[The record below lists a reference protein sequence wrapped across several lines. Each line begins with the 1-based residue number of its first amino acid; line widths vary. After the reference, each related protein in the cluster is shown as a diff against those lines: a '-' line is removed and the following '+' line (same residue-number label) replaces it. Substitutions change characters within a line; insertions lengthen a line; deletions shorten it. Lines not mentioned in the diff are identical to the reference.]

1 MYTLNDFDFH
11 LPEELIAQRP
21 VSPRDHA
28 RLLIYDRA
36 SKSITDDFFY
46 NLGKFLTP
54 KTTLV
59 LNNSRVEKARIL
71 IGNTEIFVLR
81 QLDTN
86 RAEVLVRPGK
96 KFRPGKFFEAAPGIT
111 VETLAVQ
118 EDGVRIVKA
127 TPGFDDPVWDP
138 WKLTPFPPYIK
149 QDESLSEEY
158 QTVYAKDEGSKAA
171 PTAGLHFT
179 ERLLSE
185 LTQSGY
191 GIQELTL
198 HVGMGT
204 FAPVKVDNIDDH
216 IMHSEWFS
224 IHENTAKALTQ
235 AKHIT
240 AVGTTSAR
248 TLESIVCGG
257 HLSSKTFLNKEKRTF
272 EAGSGSTDIFIK
284 PGYEFKAVD
293 SLITNFHLPKST
305 LLMMI
310 SALIGLEEMHRMY
323 EHAVREKYRFF
334 SFGDGML
341 IK

>member
-11 LPEELIAQRP
+11 LPEKLIAQRP

-28 RLLIYDRA
+28 RLLVYDR
-36 SKSITDDFFY
+36 SSNSITDDYFY
-46 NLGKFLTP
+46 NLGKYLVP
-54 KTTLV
+54 ETTLV
-59 LNNSRVEKARIL
+59 LNISRVEKARIL
-71 IGNTEIFVLR
+71 IGTTEIFVLR

-96 KFRPGKFFEAAPGIT
+96 KFRPGKIFEVTTGVT

-127 TPGFDDPVWDP
+127 NPGFDHQVWDQ

-149 QDESLSEEY
+149 QDESLAEEY

-179 ERLLSE
+179 ERLLNE
-185 LTQSGY
+185 LQKSGF

-224 IHENTAKALTQ
+224 IHENTAGALTS

-248 TLESIVCGG
+248 TLESIVSGG
-257 HLSSKTFLNKEKRTF
+257 HLSRTEFTDKRKRTF
-272 EAGSGSTDIFIK
+272 DAGSGSTDIFIK
-284 PGYEFKAVD
+284 PGYTFKAVD
-293 SLITNFHLPKST
+293 SLVTNFHLPKST

-310 SALIGLEEMHRMY
+310 SALIGLDEMHRMY
-323 EHAVREKYRFF
+323 EHAIREEYRFF

>member
-1 MYTLNDFDFH
+1 MYTLNDFDFN

-21 VSPRDHA
+21 VNPRDHA
-28 RLLIYDRA
+28 RLLVFNRT
-36 SKSITDDFFY
+36 SKSITDDYFY
-46 NLGKFLTP
+46 NLGKYLVP
-54 KTTLV
+54 DTTLV

-96 KFRPGKFFEAAPGIT
+96 KFRPGKVFEAAPGVS

-127 TPGFDDPVWDP
+127 SPGFDDPVWDP
-138 WKLTPFPPYIK
+138 LKLTPFPPYIK

-179 ERLLSE
+179 EQLLYE
-185 LTQSGY
+185 LNQSGF

-204 FAPVKVDNIDDH
+204 FAPVKVDNIDEH

-248 TLESIVCGG
+248 TLESIVSGG
-257 HLSSKTFLNKEKRTF
+257 HLSSTSFIDKATRSF

-284 PGYEFKAVD
+284 PGYSFKAVD

-310 SALIGLEEMHRMY
+310 SALIGIDEMHRMY
-323 EHAVREKYRFF
+323 EHAINERYRFF
-334 SFGDGML
+334 SFGDAML
-341 IK
+341 IR

>member
-28 RLLIYDRA
+28 RLMVYDRA
-36 SKSITDDFFY
+36 TNSMTDDYFY
-46 NLGKFLTP
+46 NLGKYLTP
-54 KTTLV
+54 ETTIV

-71 IGNTEIFVLR
+71 IENTEIFVLR
-81 QLDTN
+81 QLDAN

-96 KFRPGKFFEAAPGIT
+96 KFRPGKVFEASPDVL

-118 EDGVRIVKA
+118 KDGVRIVKA

-179 ERLLSE
+179 ERLLHE
-185 LTQSGY
+185 LKQSGF

-204 FAPVKVDNIDDH
+204 FAPVKVDNIDEH
-216 IMHSEWFS
+216 IIHSEWFS
-224 IHENTAKALTQ
+224 IHENTAKALNQ

-248 TLESIVCGG
+248 TLESIVSGG
-257 HLSSKTFLNKEKRTF
+257 HLSEKTFINKETRSF

-284 PGYEFKAVD
+284 PGYSFKAVD

-310 SALIGLEEMHRMY
+310 SALIGLDEMHRMY
-323 EHAVREKYRFF
+323 EHAIRERYRFF

>member
-21 VSPRDHA
+21 VNPRDHA
-28 RLLIYDRA
+28 RLLVYDRI
-36 SKSITDDFFY
+36 SKKISDDYFY
-46 NLGKFLTP
+46 NLGKYLIP
-54 KTTLV
+54 DTTLV

-71 IGNTEIFVLR
+71 IRNTEIFVLR

-96 KFRPGKFFEAAPGIT
+96 KFRPGKVFEVAHGVE
-111 VETLAVQ
+111 VETIAVQ
-118 EDGVRIVKA
+118 HDGVRIVKA
-127 TPGFDDPVWDP
+127 TPGFDDPVWDE

-149 QDESLSEEY
+149 QDESLAEEY

-179 ERLLSE
+179 ERLLHE
-185 LTQSGY
+185 LRSSGF

-224 IHENTAKALTQ
+224 IHGNTAQALSK

-248 TLESIVCGG
+248 TLESIVSGG
-257 HLSSKTFLNKEKRTF
+257 HTSKTAFISKENRTF

-284 PGYEFKAVD
+284 PGYEFKGVD

-310 SALIGLEEMHRMY
+310 SALIGIDEMHRIY
-323 EHAVREKYRFF
+323 DHAIREEYRFF

>member
-1 MYTLNDFDFH
+1 MYTLNDFDFN

-21 VSPRDHA
+21 VNPRDHA
-28 RLLIYDRA
+28 RLLVYDRT
-36 SKSITDDFFY
+36 SKSITDDYFY
-46 NLGKFLTP
+46 NLGKYLVP
-54 KTTLV
+54 ETTLV

-96 KFRPGKFFEAAPGIT
+96 KFRPGKQFEAAPGIS
-111 VETLAVQ
+111 VETLVVQ

-127 TPGFDDPVWDP
+127 TPGFDDPVWDT

-149 QDESLSEEY
+149 QDESLAEEY

-179 ERLLSE
+179 ERLLSD
-185 LTQSGY
+185 LLQSGF

-204 FAPVKVDNIDDH
+204 FSPVKVENIEDH

-224 IHENTAKALTQ
+224 IHNNTAHALTR

-248 TLESIVCGG
+248 TLESIVSGG
-257 HLSSKTFLNKEKRTF
+257 HLYSSAFSDKSTRSF

-284 PGYEFKAVD
+284 PGYDFKAVD
-293 SLITNFHLPKST
+293 ALITNFHLPKST

-310 SALIGLEEMHRMY
+310 SALIGLDEMHRIY
-323 EHAVREKYRFF
+323 EHAIGERYRFF

-341 IK
+341 IR